1 MDRLWLV
8 LSTFC
13 FLLSFGYTLFAIRS
27 GRFLPSRF
35 NFICVTAGFVF
46 QTLFL
51 HLRGQAIG
59 RCPITNLFEVF
70 IFVSWSMAL
79 IYMIIGTAYRLSLMG
94 AFTSPVVV
102 FIQTTALL
110 LPIDQQA
117 GPRGP
122 TNAWLELHASFSIIA
137 YGAFL
142 LAGVAGVMY
151 LMMDRQLK
159 QRKIGSWF
167 YRLPPVNQLAIAN
180 KRLVLLGFIL
190 LTVGVVAGFFVGR
203 PLNMIHV
210 GWSLMVWVIYGAV
223 LFGRRWHA
231 IAPRWMATASIA
243 AFSIVLVTLWGVTII
258 SEGSR

>member
-13 FLLSFGYTLFAIRS
+13 YLLSFGYTLFAIRS

-35 NFICVTAGFVF
+35 NFICVTTGFVF
-46 QTLFL
+46 QTVFL

-59 RCPITNLFEVF
+59 RCPLTNLFEVF

-79 IYMIIGTAYRLSLMG
+79 IYMIVGTAYRLSLMG

-110 LPIDQQA
+110 LPVDQPQVT
-117 GPRGP
+117 PSP
-122 TNAWLELHASFSIIA
+122 TNAWLELHASFSIVA

-142 LAGVAGVMY
+142 LAGVAGAMY

-159 QRKIGSWF
+159 QRKIGSSF

-190 LTVGVVAGFFVGR
+190 LTLGVTAGFFVGR

-210 GWSLMVWVIYGAV
+210 GWSLLVWVIYGVV
-223 LFGRRWHA
+223 LFGRKWHA
-231 IAPRWMATASIA
+231 IAPRWMATASVV

-258 SEGSR
+258 SEGPR